1 MRLGRERRMQG
12 VAVRPAH
19 GKRMPGAEYVLA
31 AAVSLLT
38 FILYLP
44 ALSHEFVNWDDG
56 QYVYENLHIR
66 SFDLNLFRWAFFD
79 FYAANWHPLTWISH
93 ALDYA
98 IWGLNPMGHHLT
110 NNILHALNTFLVVL
124 LVVRLI
130 EAVPGKQQLSSSQ
143 VVEWPGNN
151 STTQRLN
158 LFSPSRFTLIAA
170 AVTGLL
176 FGLHPIHV
184 ESVAWVA
191 ERKDLL
197 CAFFFLLSVLS
208 YTKYVTDTLQYAE
221 GIGHSEKESVPS
233 AESREQRA
241 VFSMLHALYAMR
253 YTLCFFVLAL
263 LSKPM
268 AVSLPVVLL
277 LLDWY
282 PFQRIQSLKTL
293 PAAVMEKLPFIALSI
308 VSAILTILAQKAGG
322 ATELISSVPFSARL
336 LVAAK
341 SLVAYLWN
349 MVSPLNLVPF
359 YPYPKNVSPL
369 SPEYFLPIVLI
380 VAISI
385 SCMLVVR
392 KQRLWLS
399 CWAYYVI
406 TMTPV
411 LGLVQVGYQAM
422 ADRYTYLPGLG
433 PFLLA
438 GLSTAWFSGRV
449 SKTISRGFMFS
460 LFNATAALLI
470 IASMSYATLK
480 QISIWKNSIVLWTYV
495 IEKEPSSPEMA
506 YSNRGSAFNDL
517 GQFGRAI
524 EDFSKAIA
532 LNPSYSLA
540 YLNRGSAFINTV
552 RPDRAMEDF
561 SRVIAMEPLAEVYY
575 LRGKVFEREGL
586 SEKALS
592 DYKQA
597 IALKPSYGSAYFSL
611 GVLYGKSGSVGKAI
625 DCFDKYI
632 DIMPDNFLAY
642 KNRGVAYSLLGQYDK
657 ALKDLGKSIEFN
669 SRYAEV
675 YGDRG
680 NVYLK
685 IGQKELAVRDFQ
697 KACSLGDQQGCKV
710 LQNF

>member
-98 IWGLNPMGHHLT
+98 IWGLSPMGHHLT

-308 VSAILTILAQKAGG
+308 VSAALTLAAQKSAGTTAMMG
-322 ATELISSVPFSARL
+322 FLPLSARG
-336 LVAAK
+336 LVAAR
-341 SLVAYLWN
+341 SLIRYLWN
-349 MVSPLNLVPF
+349 MSLPFDLSPY
-359 YPYPKNVSPL
+359 YPYPSTFQLFSREFFPSV
-369 SPEYFLPIVLI
+369 VLI
-380 VAISI
+380 AGITVLCLFFA
-385 SCMLVVR
+385 R
-392 KQRLWLS
+392 KQKVWLVLWG
-399 CWAYYVI
+399 YYVA
-406 TMTPV
+406 TLVPV
-411 LGLVQVGYQAM
+411 LGIVQVGGQAM
-422 ADRYTYLPGLG
+422 ADRYTYLPSLS
-433 PFLLA
+433 PFLLL
-438 GLSTAWFSGRV
+438 GLGTAWLSRSLAKQKGSAHMLAWGLPALVLSLVFAMAYFTVSQIGVWKDSIHLWSFVIEREPDRV
-449 SKTISRGFMFS
+449 SLAYNNRG
-460 LFNATAALLI
+460 LALLG
-470 IASMSYATLK
+470 
-480 QISIWKNSIVLWTYV
+480 
-495 IEKEPSSPEMA
+495 E
-506 YSNRGSAFNDL
+506 
-517 GQFGRAI
+517 GRLHEAI
-524 EDFSKAIA
+524 GDFTKAIA
-532 LNPSYSLA
+532 LRGDYYEYVGRARAFEELGELDKALADFDKAISLSPFYKIYYA
-540 YLNRGSAFINTV
+540 RGI
-552 RPDRAMEDF
+552 
-561 SRVIAMEPLAEVYY
+561 L
-575 LRGKVFEREGL
+575 FERKGEV
-586 SEKALS
+586 EKALM
-592 DYKQA
+592 DYQQA
-597 IALKPSYGSAYFSL
+597 IAQNPAYVEALIRL
-611 GVLYGKSGSVGKAI
+611 GVLYGRSGSIDKAI
-625 DCFDKYI
+625 ETFDRAIAVWPNYAVA
-632 DIMPDNFLAY
+632 FA
-642 KNRGVAYSLLGQYDK
+642 NRGFAYSLLRRYDEAIEDLTRAIELNK
-657 ALKDLGKSIEFN
+657 NSGIAYFNRGNIYMRTGKKDL
-669 SRYAEV
+669 
-675 YGDRG
+675 
-680 NVYLK
+680 
-685 IGQKELAVRDFQ
+685 AVSDFQ
-697 KACSLGDQQGCKV
+697 KACALGEKEGCKAWR
-710 LQNF
+710 